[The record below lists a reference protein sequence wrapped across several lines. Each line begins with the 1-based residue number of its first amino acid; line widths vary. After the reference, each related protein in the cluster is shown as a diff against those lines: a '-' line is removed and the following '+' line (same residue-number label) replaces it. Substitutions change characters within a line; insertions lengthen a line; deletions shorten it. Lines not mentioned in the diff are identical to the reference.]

1 MNELRQALW
10 GRSNK
15 RPRKRQIADI
25 WRESSGHT
33 DLTHE
38 QVWGHAVEMLESN
51 TSAFCLMPEWMQ
63 EAMKMLPFYD
73 AVQWMAFS
81 GKWETPPS
89 IGFLRATTYRLNPDY
104 VFEDDAPERPGH
116 IEDMQAGGLDD
127 RKVYK
132 KIIDGEA
139 LLEVEMPNLPRGYL
153 LLYQAAAVP
162 DFIAYV
168 YEPGASIKSPDRTLF
183 DKPRIYCYDR
193 GLTFTPTHVSFKKG
207 N

>member
-1 MNELRQALW
+1 MNELQ
-10 GRSNK
+10 
-15 RPRKRQIADI
+15 RQIADI

-63 EAMKMLPFYD
+63 EAMELLPEGSVEWRNSARWDNAYNWPKRGEEF
-73 AVQWMAFS
+73 
-81 GKWETPPS
+81 
-89 IGFLRATTYRLNPDY
+89 TYRLNPDY

-153 LLYQAAAVP
+153 LLYQAVAVP

-193 GLTFTPTHVSFKKG
+193 GLTFTPTHVRFKKG